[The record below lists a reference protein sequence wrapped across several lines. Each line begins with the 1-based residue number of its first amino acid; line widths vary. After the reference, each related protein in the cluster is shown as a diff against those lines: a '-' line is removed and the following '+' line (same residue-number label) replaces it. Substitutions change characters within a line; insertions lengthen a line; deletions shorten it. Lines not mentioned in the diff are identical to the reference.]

1 MFICVFLQCRGE
13 RVAYGN
19 EPTFVYERNID
30 LIIINNGEQSNCLSS
45 SSSLVVLVN
54 QIKFC
59 S

>member
-1 MFICVFLQCRGE
+1 MFLQCRGE

-30 LIIINNGEQSNCLSS
+30 VIIINKGEQSNCLSS
-45 SSSLVVLVN
+45 SSSLLVLVN